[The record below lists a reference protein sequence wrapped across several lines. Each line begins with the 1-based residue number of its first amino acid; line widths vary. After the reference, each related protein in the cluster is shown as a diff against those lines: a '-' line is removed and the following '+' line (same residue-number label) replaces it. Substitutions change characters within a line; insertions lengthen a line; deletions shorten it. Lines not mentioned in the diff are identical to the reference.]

1 MCGTVNLNGRL
12 QAALN
17 PGGGDKGETLFGDT
31 TFRLGDRVMQIRN
44 NYDRVWKRLDPAET
58 GAGVYNGDTGLI
70 TALDKNARLLTVRF
84 DDREAQ
90 YSFDELGE
98 LELAYAVTAHKSQ
111 GSEYAAVIIPVYSA
125 PQRLLSRNLL
135 YTAVT
140 RAKRLLVMVGR
151 EETVRQMVD
160 NPNANRRYCA
170 LKARVRGLLA

>member
-1 MCGTVNLNGRL
+1 M
-12 QAALN
+12 
-17 PGGGDKGETLFGDT
+17 
-31 TFRLGDRVMQIRN
+31 
-44 NYDRVWKRLDPAET
+44 
-58 GAGVYNGDTGLI
+58 
-70 TALDKNARLLTVRF
+70 
-84 DDREAQ
+84 
-90 YSFDELGE
+90 
-98 LELAYAVTAHKSQ
+98 
-111 GSEYAAVIIPVYSA
+111 YSA

>member
-1 MCGTVNLNGRL
+1 M
-12 QAALN
+12 
-17 PGGGDKGETLFGDT
+17 
-31 TFRLGDRVMQIRN
+31 
-44 NYDRVWKRLDPAET
+44 WKRLDPAET

>member
-1 MCGTVNLNGRL
+1 
-12 QAALN
+12 
-17 PGGGDKGETLFGDT
+17 
-31 TFRLGDRVMQIRN
+31 MQIRN

-170 LKARVRGLLA
+170 LKARVRGLLT

>member
-1 MCGTVNLNGRL
+1 MNLLL
-12 QAALN
+12 QQTLN
-17 PGGGDKGETLFGDT
+17 PPSKQKKEIEFHQNKLREGDK
-31 TFRLGDRVMQIRN
+31 VMQIRN
-44 NYDRVWKRLDPAET
+44 NYDRVWKRLEPAET

>member
-1 MCGTVNLNGRL
+1 
-12 QAALN
+12 
-17 PGGGDKGETLFGDT
+17 
-31 TFRLGDRVMQIRN
+31 MQIRN